1 LSNKGVSM
9 PVSAVDEA
17 SLANF
22 IHETV
27 GRTWEV
33 LIMYY
38 LVSHQRHM
46 FTATLLVKKTAFQG

>member
-1 LSNKGVSM
+1 M